1 MANSSANGASAL
13 SLVNIAKHYGAVKA
27 LDDVS
32 FELKKGEFLTMLGPS
47 GSGKTTSLRV
57 IAGFVAPTS
66 GQLMIDGRDMTGVSP
81 QKRNI
86 GMMFQD
92 YALFPHMSVADNVA
106 YPLETRGV
114 ARAERRRRAMEMLE
128 IVGLAHCAGRFPKQ
142 MSGGQQQR
150 VALARALVF
159 NPDIVLLD
167 EPMAALDKK
176 LRTQMQI
183 EIMHITKQ
191 VGATVVS
198 VTHDQEEALV
208 MSDRIAIFKDG
219 RLAQIGTPQDLYTHP
234 KSEFVADFIG
244 EANILRGQLRHDG
257 ALAVIEG
264 PGWRAS
270 LPKSDPRV
278 AASSA
283 SPSLVLRPERIHVNR
298 ADAVAD
304 AANGAEGVIVDK
316 IYLGTE
322 YRLIVRLADNAVIQL
337 RSRDI
342 ATLAALNAADRVRL
356 SWQPE
361 DLVIIAA

>member
-1 MANSSANGASAL
+1 MASASTSGASAL
-13 SLVNIAKHYGAVKA
+13 SLIGISKHYGDVRA

-66 GQLMIDGRDMTGVSP
+66 GRLLVDGRDMTGVEP
-81 QKRNI
+81 QRRNI

-92 YALFPHMSVADNVA
+92 YALFPHMTVVDNVA
-106 YPLETRGV
+106 YPLEARGV
-114 ARAERRRRAMEMLE
+114 SRFERRKRAMEMLE

-176 LRTQMQI
+176 LRSQMQI

-219 RLAQIGTPQDLYTHP
+219 RLAQIGNPQELYTHP

-244 EANILRGQLRHDG
+244 EANILRGGLRKDG
-257 ALAVIEG
+257 ETAVIEG
-264 PGWRAS
+264 PGWRATV
-270 LPKSDPRV
+270 PATDPRI
-278 AASSA
+278 AASGTKPA
-283 SPSLVLRPERIHVNR
+283 LVLRPERIHVNAEG
-298 ADAVAD
+298 ADPG
-304 AANGAEGVIVDK
+304 NGATGTIADK

-322 YRLIVRLADNAVIQL
+322 FRLIVRLADGATVQL
-337 RSRDI
+337 RSRDMATI
-342 ATLAALNAADRVRL
+342 APLQANDQIHL
-356 SWQPE
+356 SWQVD
-361 DLVIIAA
+361 DLVVIPA